1 MSNDP
6 ERTGGGAPSG
16 EGVIKQKI
24 RRFSV
29 TDDGLAWLLLVSLV
43 VYVGLSG
50 TGTWGFDFG
59 NVNPAVLGVYV
70 TIVGVA
76 TTWVFGKQA
85 VKTWRSGGRRG

>member
-6 ERTGGGAPSG
+6 ERTDGGAPSG

-85 VKTWRSGGRRG
+85 VKTWRSGRRRG

>member
-1 MSNDP
+1 MANDP
-6 ERTGGGAPSG
+6 DRTDAGEPNG

-59 NVNPAVLGVYV
+59 SINPAVLGVYI

-85 VKTWRSGGRRG
+85 VKTWRSGGGRS